1 MAAFNHRQLFR
12 AVSPSLWRIYA
23 QARRLTL
30 NIDEAADNASFHAT
44 LFQAFDA
51 LPSEAAAPLLAELR
65 RVHALSDRRGVDA
78 LLNASEHPEPVREDF
93 ASMRNDSERAL
104 WALLTWPNAFD
115 TAETLLIVDLAV
127 GKRGWKRQD
136 LRVSVPISRQPEHL
150 ALLESAVR
158 DLFAKREGA
167 QRACKIEVC
176 ERHVDAGVQLNI
188 YLEDDPN
195 DLVEFVGAE
204 LRRRP
209 TRPVANFALVYY
221 PHIGIVD
228 TVGRGGKRTHDALV
242 EQFSEHLLG
251 RRVKPE
257 SLKAAAFHLGRLRN
271 GLEIRDG
278 SLNLADEGIQ
288 VVRLRQVRLLSIVPP
303 FGELRIQ
310 AKPSPHLPC
319 AIEFARGH
327 FRENDPLRRGFAIT
341 EAVIA
346 VHFAPLAPGRVGRV
360 LVLRL
365 KRDGV
370 SNLPDLDPADAS
382 LVTRL
387 LAAWGVSEAV
397 AAGDNARVEIESV
410 DAES

>member
-12 AVSPSLWRIYA
+12 AVSPSLWRVYA
-23 QARRLTL
+23 QTRRLTL
-30 NIDEAADNASFHAT
+30 DIDDATDDVSFHAA
-44 LFQAFDA
+44 LNKAFDA
-51 LPSEAAAPLLAELR
+51 LPAEASAPLLTELR

-104 WALLTWPNAFD
+104 WALLTWPNTFD

-221 PHIGIVD
+221 PHLGVVD

-257 SLKAAAFHLGRLRN
+257 SLKAAVFHLGRLRN

-278 SLNLADEGIQ
+278 SLNLADEGIH

-310 AKPSPHLPC
+310 AKASPHLPC
-319 AIEFARGH
+319 AIEFARAH
-327 FRENDPLRRGFAIT
+327 FREHDPIRRGFAIT

-346 VHFAPLAPGRVGRV
+346 VHFAPAAPGKAGRV

-370 SNLPDLDPADAS
+370 SNLPDLDPADAA

-387 LAAWGVSEAV
+387 LAAWGVSDAV
-397 AAGDNARVEIESV
+397 PIDDNAHVEEEAV
-410 DAES
+410 DAEG

>member
-1 MAAFNHRQLFR
+1 MAAFNHRHLFR
-12 AVSPSLWRIYA
+12 AVSPSLWRVYA
-23 QARRLTL
+23 RARRLPL
-30 NIDEAADNASFHAT
+30 EVDEATDDTGYYAA
-44 LFQAFDA
+44 LIQAFDA
-51 LPSEAAAPLLAELR
+51 LPSEASAPLLTELR
-65 RVHALSDRRGVDA
+65 RVYALSDRRGVDA

-104 WALLTWPNAFD
+104 WALLTWPNTFD

-136 LRVSVPISRQPEHL
+136 LRVSVPISREPEHL

-221 PHIGIVD
+221 PHLGVVD

-257 SLKAAAFHLGRLRN
+257 SLKAAVFHLGRLRN

-303 FGELRIQ
+303 FGELRIH
-310 AKPSPHLPC
+310 AKASAHLPC
-319 AIEFARGH
+319 AIEFARAH
-327 FRENDPLRRGFAIT
+327 FREHDPLRRGFAIS
-341 EAVIA
+341 EAIIA
-346 VHFAPLAPGRVGRV
+346 IHFAPSAPGKAGRV

-370 SNLPDLDPADAS
+370 SNLPDLDPADAA

-387 LAAWGVSEAV
+387 LAAWGVSDAAPIDDNSRIEEEA
-397 AAGDNARVEIESV
+397 V
-410 DAES
+410 DAEG

>member
-1 MAAFNHRQLFR
+1 M
-12 AVSPSLWRIYA
+12 
-23 QARRLTL
+23 
-30 NIDEAADNASFHAT
+30 
-44 LFQAFDA
+44 
-51 LPSEAAAPLLAELR
+51 PSEASAPLLTELR

-104 WALLTWPNAFD
+104 WALLTWPNTFD

-136 LRVSVPISRQPEHL
+136 LRVSVPISREPEHL

-221 PHIGIVD
+221 PHLGVVD

-257 SLKAAAFHLGRLRN
+257 SLKAAVFHLGRLRN

-319 AIEFARGH
+319 AVEFARAH
-327 FRENDPLRRGFAIT
+327 FREHDPMRRGFAIS
-341 EAVIA
+341 EAIIA
-346 VHFAPLAPGRVGRV
+346 IHFAPSAPGKAGRV

-370 SNLPDLDPADAS
+370 SNLPDLNPADAA

-387 LAAWGVSEAV
+387 LAAWGVSDAV
-397 AAGDNARVEIESV
+397 PVDDNARVEEGAV
-410 DAES
+410 DAEG

>member
-1 MAAFNHRQLFR
+1 MAAFNHRHLFR
-12 AVSPSLWRIYA
+12 AVSPPLWRVYA
-23 QARRLTL
+23 QARRVAL
-30 NIDEAADNASFHAT
+30 DVEDAADDASFYAALT
-44 LFQAFDA
+44 QAFDA
-51 LPSEAAAPLLAELR
+51 LPSEASAPLLTELR
-65 RVHALSDRRGVDA
+65 RVYALSDRRGVHA

-93 ASMRNDSERAL
+93 ASLRNDSERAL
-104 WALLTWPNAFD
+104 WALLTWPNTFD

-136 LRVSVPISRQPEHL
+136 LRISVPISREPEHL

-176 ERHVDAGVQLNI
+176 ERHVDFGVQLNI
-188 YLEDDPN
+188 CLEDDPN
-195 DLVEFVGAE
+195 DLVEFIGAE

-221 PHIGIVD
+221 PHLGVVD

-257 SLKAAAFHLGRLRN
+257 SLKTAVFHLGRLRN

-288 VVRLRQVRLLSIVPP
+288 VIRVRQVRLLSIVPP

-319 AIEFARGH
+319 AIEFARAH
-327 FRENDPLRRGFAIT
+327 FQEHDPMRRGFAIN

-346 VHFAPLAPGRVGRV
+346 IHFTSSAPGKTSRV

-370 SNLPDLDPADAS
+370 SNLADLDPADAA

-387 LAAWGVSEAV
+387 LVAWGVSDAVPADDSAHVEEEAV
-397 AAGDNARVEIESV
+397 NAEG
-410 DAES
+410 